1 MFIRPR
7 FDYADYIYDK
17 PYNEFFRKK
26 IEGVQYKE
34 FIAITEAIQ
43 GTSQEK
49 LYQEL
54 GIESLSDRRW
64 YRKLFF
70 LYKTTHTSIS

>member
-1 MFIRPR
+1 MFIRPH

-26 IEGVQYKE
+26 IEGIQYKE
-34 FIAITEAIQ
+34 CLAITGAIQ
-43 GTSQEK
+43 GTPQMK

-54 GIESLSDRRW
+54 GIEISDRRW
-64 YRKLFF
+64 YRKLIFF
-70 LYKTTHTSIS
+70 L